1 MQDVILH
8 HYPLSLFAEKIRRIL
23 AYKRI
28 PWRGVEQPIMA
39 PKPDL
44 VPLTGGYRRIPV
56 LQIGADVYA
65 DTSCIASRLERL
77 RPEPACLPENEAGT
91 VAILEDWADHRFTFQ
106 CVPAVIV
113 AMLPSLPPGILDDR
127 AAMSPAFS
135 RDALVAG
142 APHAWSQALRS
153 MDRLERVLG
162 ERPFLAGETFS
173 VADAAVYHPLWFL
186 RHGGDLFDAV
196 RARPALSRWFA
207 RIEAFGE
214 GEVVATSPAEA
225 LAVAREA
232 TPEDLGGGSIADP
245 ACAPGDRVTIVAD
258 DYGSEPTS
266 GLVARITAEEITIT
280 RRDPALGDVAVH
292 FPRTGYRILRV
303 S

>member
-1 MQDVILH
+1 
-8 HYPLSLFAEKIRRIL
+8 
-23 AYKRI
+23 
-28 PWRGVEQPIMA
+28 MA

-44 VPLTGGYRRIPV
+44 VPLTGGHRRIPV
-56 LQIGADVYA
+56 MQLGADVYV
-65 DTSCIASRLERL
+65 DTSCIARRLERL
-77 RPEPACLPENEAGT
+77 RPEPACLHEKEGGM
-91 VAILEDWADHRFTFQ
+91 VAVLEDWADHRFTFQ

-113 AMLPSLPPGILDDR
+113 AMLPSLPPGILEDR

-173 VADAAVYHPLWFL
+173 IADAAVYHPLWFL
-186 RHGGDLFDAV
+186 RHGGELFDAV
-196 RARPALSRWFA
+196 GARPALSRWFA

-214 GEVVATSPAEA
+214 GEVVETSPAEA

-232 TPEDLGGGSIADP
+232 TPEDLGGESVADA
-245 ACAPGDRVTIVAD
+245 ACAPGDGVAIAAD
-258 DYGSEPTS
+258 DYGTERTT
-266 GLVARITAEEITIT
+266 GVVARITAEEITIT
-280 RRDPALGDVAVH
+280 RRDAVLGDLAVH
-292 FPRTGYRILRV
+292 FPRTGYRILPAP
-303 S
+303 